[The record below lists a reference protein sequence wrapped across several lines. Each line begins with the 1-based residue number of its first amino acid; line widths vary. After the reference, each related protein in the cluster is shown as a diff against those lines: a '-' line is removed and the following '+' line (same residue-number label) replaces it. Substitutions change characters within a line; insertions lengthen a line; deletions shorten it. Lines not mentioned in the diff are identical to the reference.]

1 MTIRTSYSKRR
12 VIEIAQEKN
21 FENKIK
27 LYLKSHGC
35 YFVKYF
41 ANRMTK
47 VGVPDILACINGSF
61 VGIEVKSSTG
71 KPSELQ
77 IHNVR
82 AINECGG
89 YAVIVS
95 PEQWEYLKILIGTL
109 ENLDFKDARQLVDSI
124 NAKFF

>member
-1 MTIRTSYSKRR
+1 M
-12 VIEIAQEKN
+12 AQEKN

-27 LYLKSHGC
+27 LYLKSHDH

-47 VGVPDILACINGSF
+47 VGVPDILACVNGSF

-77 IHNVR
+77 IYNAR
-82 AINECGG
+82 EINESGG

-109 ENLDFKDARQLVDSI
+109 ENLDFKDARQIVDSI

>member
-1 MTIRTSYSKRR
+1 M
-12 VIEIAQEKN
+12 AQEKN

-27 LYLKSHGC
+27 QYLKDQDC

-47 VGVPDILACINGSF
+47 VGVPDILACVNGSF
-61 VGIEVKSSTG
+61 LGIEVKSSTG

-77 IHNVR
+77 IYNVKT
-82 AINECGG
+82 INECGG
-89 YAVIVS
+89 YAVIVA
-95 PEQWEYLKILIGTL
+95 PEQWEFLKILILTL
-109 ENLDFKDARQLVDSI
+109 KNLGGDHARTVVDSI

>member
-1 MTIRTSYSKRR
+1 M
-12 VIEIAQEKN
+12 AQEKN

-27 LYLKSHGC
+27 QYLKDHDC

-47 VGVPDILACINGSF
+47 VGVPDILACVNGSF
-61 VGIEVKSSTG
+61 LGIEVKSSTG

-77 IHNVR
+77 IYNVKT
-82 AINECGG
+82 INECGG
-89 YAVIVS
+89 YAVIVA
-95 PEQWEYLKILIGTL
+95 PEQWEFLKILIGML
-109 ENLDFKDARQLVDSI
+109 KNLDFKDARQTVDSI

>member
-1 MTIRTSYSKRR
+1 MA
-12 VIEIAQEKN
+12 EEKN

-27 LYLKSHGC
+27 KYLEDQGC

-47 VGVPDILACINGSF
+47 VGVPDILACVNGSF

-77 IHNVR
+77 IHNVKK
-82 AINECGG
+82 INESGG
-89 YAVIVS
+89 YAVIVA
-95 PEQWEYLKILIGTL
+95 PEQWELLKMFIGTL
-109 ENLDFKDARQLVDSI
+109 MNLDFKDARQTINSI

>member
-1 MTIRTSYSKRR
+1 M
-12 VIEIAQEKN
+12 AQEKN

-27 LYLKSHGC
+27 LYLKSHDH

-47 VGVPDILACINGSF
+47 VGVPDILACINGKF

-77 IHNVR
+77 IHNVKK
-82 AINECGG
+82 INDSGG
-89 YAVIVS
+89 YAMIVS
-95 PEQWEYLKILIGTL
+95 PDQWELLKMVIGTL
-109 ENLDFKDARQLVDSI
+109 ENFDFIDARQIVDSI

>member
-1 MTIRTSYSKRR
+1 M
-12 VIEIAQEKN
+12 AQEKN

-27 LYLKSHGC
+27 QYLKDHNC

-47 VGVPDILACINGSF
+47 VGVPDILACVNGSF

-77 IHNVR
+77 IYNVKT
-82 AINECGG
+82 INECGG
-89 YAVIVS
+89 YAVIIS
-95 PEQWEYLKILIGTL
+95 PEQWGLLKMLIGTVN
-109 ENLDFKDARQLVDSI
+109 NLDHESARQLVDSI